1 MNDKELALINQRAV
15 DLVDPENR
23 SEAGVDLLTNDVF
36 RLLNENDRLRKALE
50 KVEKLLFEGKYEC
63 YYAALNVASQ
73 ALEPAKGED
82 ERK

>member
-36 RLLNENDRLRKALE
+36 RLLNENDRLRKALDRIS
-50 KVEKLLFEGKYEC
+50 VTFGDSEC
-63 YYAALNVASQ
+63 NRLAKEALN
-73 ALEPAKGED
+73 KGED
-82 ERK
+82 VQ